1 MAASGFLISIRKKN
15 YPDPNMMKKT
25 PAMTLSS

>member
-1 MAASGFLISIRKKN
+1 MAASGFLISIRKN
-15 YPDPNMMKKT
+15 TPDPNMMKKT